1 MVRDFRSVLIKK
13 KNKGDKKGKMEE
25 TQFEIIILVIG
36 TVIGLITGLL
46 TMYIK
51 YKYFSE
57 KVGEDV
63 IWKRYQN
70 KDFDFL
76 EKFDRLN
83 LDINLFRLSIPVI
96 DIAERIIKGEE
107 RSNFPPDLVTQAD
120 ILLVGMEKNPNHIN
134 EKKKEFAK
142 MFFEGRKGMYDL
154 YNSYKIYFPESIDN
168 KLNEYIGILNDT
180 SKMGSAEIT
189 DKRNLI
195 RDVLLNYLAN
205 LYAKRNDTKNL
216 ILLK

>member
-1 MVRDFRSVLIKK
+1 LIKK

-63 IWKRYQN
+63 VWERYQN

-76 EKFDRLN
+76 EKFDELN
-83 LDINLFRLSIPVI
+83 LKINLFRLSHQVI
-96 DIAERIIKGEE
+96 EIAERIIEGEE
-107 RSNFPPDLVTQAD
+107 RSNFPHGLVTQAY
-120 ILLVGMEKNPNHIN
+120 ILLVGCKKNPNYIN
-134 EKKKEFAK
+134 EKK
-142 MFFEGRKGMYDL
+142 EGFSNMLSESRQGMRYL
-154 YNSYKIYFPESIDN
+154 YYRYKIYLPERIAK
-168 KLNEYIGILNDT
+168 KLDEYIGILDDD
-180 SKMGSAEIT
+180 SKIESAEID
-189 DKRNLI
+189 DKQNLI
-195 RDVLLNYLAN
+195 TEDLLNYLAN
-205 LYAKRNDTKNL
+205 VYAKRSDTKDL
-216 ILLK
+216 ILRK